1 MNFDDEQNKRTAYFE
16 QIHRLTFA
24 VWQLRFPTPIGVL
37 GHQCSALNFWSKI
50 GHPLVQLE
58 GGVMQKPT
66 EESFPK
72 SVPGTAEEHP
82 TSEEI
87 AVRAYELYIER
98 GATPGQDVDDWLQ
111 AEAELAEEQK
121 KPGRIAKSA
130 RA

>member
-1 MNFDDEQNKRTAYFE
+1 
-16 QIHRLTFA
+16 
-24 VWQLRFPTPIGVL
+24 
-37 GHQCSALNFWSKI
+37 
-50 GHPLVQLE
+50 
-58 GGVMQKPT
+58 MQKPT